1 MPAPPCSEEHLHLPD
16 APPQPCAQAPPQR
29 STSSPNNTKHLSQH
43 VVQRDKRVHV
53 PPVSGVPTYH
63 RRPRAA
69 QYLGTKLHTESRPTQ
84 LQPPL
89 FPNPAASPPHLR
101 YSAPSY
107 NKRLLLLVAVAGYFA
122 QTALSKTNIHTYTYT
137 GRTTTKLTPPIPASW
152 VCLGPKYYC

>member
-1 MPAPPCSEEHLHLPD
+1 
-16 APPQPCAQAPPQR
+16 
-29 STSSPNNTKHLSQH
+29 
-43 VVQRDKRVHV
+43 V
-53 PPVSGVPTYH
+53 PPVSGVPTYR

-107 NKRLLLLVAVAGYFA
+107 NKRLLLSLVYTTEEEFVLKRNYTLNATLRAWVGVRSGEGGQEHLPIDEGWWSTDGCSTEAQAITAVDR
-122 QTALSKTNIHTYTYT
+122 I
-137 GRTTTKLTPPIPASW
+137 
-152 VCLGPKYYC
+152 LGWWEGPR